1 MKKGDKFVLCLVII
15 VFLFSLGSIVF
26 YFISGKDQ
34 KVIAEVYKEG
44 KVIYKIDLATV
55 NKPKE
60 FKVKVGKEEF
70 NSILIEKGRIRF
82 NDATCHDKVCVR
94 SGWLSKKGEMAVCLP
109 HKIYIKIIG
118 EKVEVDEVTF

>member
-1 MKKGDKFVLCLVII
+1 MKKGDKFVLCLVVI
-15 VFLFSLGSIVF
+15 VFLFSVGSIVF
-26 YFISGKDQ
+26 YFISEKDQ

-44 KVIYKIDLATV
+44 KVIYKIDLASVDET
-55 NKPKE
+55 KE

-109 HKIYIKIIG
+109 NKIYIRIVG